1 MQRGYLKYARSQPQ
15 RSWSTNVCPLRRLT
29 ILRFAEWAKQ
39 YGGMYS
45 IKLASQNAI
54 VLTDRRLVKE
64 LMDKRSSVSSN
75 RPPSLIVNT
84 LIYEG
89 DNLLVMQSSDPKWR
103 ASRKFIHQNLMASV
117 VEQKQMGLINTE
129 AVQMRD
135 ICIAPEDFLH
145 HLKRFGQHHYYEHEY
160 ILPSLNYNITAET
173 LLSLWHSNS
182 ACARR
187 AHGQDPP
194 SRR

>member
-1 MQRGYLKYARSQPQ
+1 MQRGYLKYAKSQPQ

-89 DNLLVMQSSDPKWR
+89 DSLLVMQSSDPKWR
-103 ASRKFIHQNLMASV
+103 SSRKFIHQNLMASV

-129 AVQMRD
+129 AVQMLRD
-135 ICIAPEDFLH
+135 ICIAPEDFLD
-145 HLKRFGQHHYYEHEY
+145 HLKRFV
-160 ILPSLNYNITAET
+160 
-173 LLSLWHSNS
+173 NS
-182 ACARR
+182 IIMSMSTSC
-187 AHGQDPP
+187 PL
-194 SRR
+194 